1 MTFSHVTPKDSNG
14 NLIEL
19 TPAKQVNING
29 KRHYE
34 TPSGTFVSITT
45 LLNSKTPEGI
55 IEWREAV
62 GDAVADYVMRTAA
75 SRGSK
80 VHEIVEHF
88 LSNTHLEKLNQ
99 NYGVLPAGLF
109 ELMKPSLQRINNIH
123 ALEAAVFSER
133 LMVAGRTDCIAE
145 FDGKLSTIDFK
156 TASKL
161 RDEINENYLLQAT
174 FYSLAWKE
182 LTGETVEQIV
192 IITATEDGHHHV
204 HIDDPSK
211 YVGKLENV
219 VKEYRDSTS

>member
-1 MTFSHVTPKDSNG
+1 MTFLHVMLKNSNDD
-14 NLIEL
+14 LIEL
-19 TPAKQVNING
+19 PLAKQVNING

-45 LLNSKTPEGI
+45 LLSSKTPEGI
-55 IEWREAV
+55 DDWRKAV
-62 GDAVADYVMRTAA
+62 GDDVADYVMRTAA

-80 VHEIVEHF
+80 VHEIIEHF
-88 LSNTHLEKLNQ
+88 LSNIQLENLTQ

-109 ELMKPSLQRINNIH
+109 NLMKPSLQRINNIH
-123 ALEAAVFSER
+123 AIETAVFSER
-133 LMVAGRTDCIAE
+133 LMVAGRVDCIAE

-192 IITATEDGHHHV
+192 IITSTEDGQHYV

-211 YVGKLENV
+211 YVEKLENV
-219 VKEYRDSTS
+219 IKEHQNSTS